1 MSSVLHAVIPTGDA
15 AATEAELAA
24 VARLMVRYAHAI
36 DEDRLEEWPEFFTER
51 GFYQIISREDHRLGR
66 PIGVMFCD
74 NRDMLK
80 DRVGAIREA
89 NVFQPHGYR
98 HLLGPTEVTGRSG
111 GALVAQTNFMVVRT
125 WQDGTQELFAAG
137 RFLDEIVF
145 DGGEARLR
153 RRVAA
158 CDSARVVTMLVLPL

>member
-1 MSSVLHAVIPTGDA
+1 MSSVLQAVVATGGTA
-15 AATEAELAA
+15 VSEAEREA

-36 DEDRLEEWPEFFTER
+36 DEDRLEEWPQLFTER
-51 GFYQIISREDHRLGR
+51 GYYQIISREDHRLGR

-74 NRDMLK
+74 NRGMLK
-80 DRVGAIREA
+80 DRVSAIREA

-111 GALVAQTNFMVVRT
+111 EALAAHTNFLVVRT
-125 WQDGTQELFAAG
+125 WQNGAQELFAAG
-137 RFLDEIVF
+137 RYADEIVIE
-145 DGGEARLR
+145 GGEALLR
-153 RRVAA
+153 RRIAI